1 MNEALK
7 GPGRYPGAFFE
18 RGLSIRHFTIISA
31 VQEQE

>member
-1 MNEALK
+1 MKHEKA
-7 GPGRYPGAFFE
+7 PGDIPEPLFE